1 MNMVMDGDNRQQ
13 LSSDARK
20 NSDVVAI
27 KLTLAAVPQQPSKD
41 QSAPE
46 QSINAM
52 EAEGGEEDED
62 LEIDDED

>member
-1 MNMVMDGDNRQQ
+1 M
-13 LSSDARK
+13 SSDARK

-46 QSINAM
+46 QASSAM

-62 LEIDDED
+62 LEIDGED

>member
-20 NSDVVAI
+20 TPDVVAI
-27 KLTLAAVPQQPSKD
+27 KLTLAAVPQQLSKD

>member
-1 MNMVMDGDNRQQ
+1 MVMDGDSRQH
-13 LSSDARK
+13 LSNDARK

-27 KLTLAAVPQQPSKD
+27 KLTLAAVPQQPSMD
-41 QSAPE
+41 HSAPE